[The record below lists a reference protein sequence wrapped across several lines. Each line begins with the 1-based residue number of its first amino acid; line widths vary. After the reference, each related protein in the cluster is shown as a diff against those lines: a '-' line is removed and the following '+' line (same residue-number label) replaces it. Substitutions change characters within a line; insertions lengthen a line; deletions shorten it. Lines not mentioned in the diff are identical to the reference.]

1 MALYRFTDTI
11 ERALRAELPS
21 EALNFNGVFL
31 ENEIDGYRTLNVTG
45 REALESEIDAI
56 ETKARHGARY
66 RSRRHLPRVITVN
79 YQMSAKNATELMAKF
94 NRLNHIL
101 DAEEATLIFNDES
114 DKFFI
119 GTRQALKPPKAGVL
133 TTKGEIEFYCADPF
147 KYSVKEY
154 EVTEKDGAIE
164 TIYNGTVP
172 NPPKF
177 KLAAHGNIALIEL
190 LKDTARVICGTSYDI
205 AKGQGGTGR
214 EIFNT
219 KTDAKG
225 FEVMGPLY
233 DWQTLTTYIP
243 EVTGVLGR
251 CEAPPV
257 GSTYQ
262 GFWRGMDMESA
273 MYYETEIIDGETWL
287 MPYRGGTAF
296 FLLSNGETE
305 SVATIDSYYDETNV
319 YDPTWVEISSGDEEY
334 YSASCQLHGGAM
346 QYDFSLKRSNFEMD
360 FESRIYAEQ
369 TSERGAQAFTIYG
382 TETITTTDGEDQTTT
397 VESTVKICGLV
408 IQKSAIG
415 TNRLEISVYIG
426 DEKADTII
434 MPATADNPVFG
445 ENSLR
450 CSLMR
455 FGSVYTL
462 RLGNESYTYSASGTN
477 STLTPTHMTV
487 YVMDYTGSPVLKR
500 NAVRYVRFV
509 EHSAS
514 SAKAV
519 SNVIKSGD
527 EVVIDCGAAEITVN
541 GISEPGLGDIMN
553 QWDGMDLVNG
563 ANNIGINIIRDTK
576 KKAPKITMV
585 YREAYL

>member
-66 RSRRHLPRVITVN
+66 RSRRHLPRIITVS
-79 YQMSAKNATELMAKF
+79 YQLSAKNATELMEKF
-94 NRLNHIL
+94 NKLNHIL
-101 DAEEATLIFNDES
+101 DAEEATLIFNDEP

-119 GTRQALKPPKAGVL
+119 GTRQALRPPKEGVL
-133 TTKGEIEFYCADPF
+133 STKGEIEFYCADPF

-154 EVTEKDGAIE
+154 EVREEDSAIS

-177 KLAAHGNIALIEL
+177 RIFAHGDIGFIEL
-190 LKDTARVICGTSYDI
+190 LKDTARITCGMSYDTT
-205 AKGQGGTGR
+205 KSKGGQGR
-214 EIFNT
+214 IIFDT
-219 KTDAKG
+219 KTSPKKWKA
-225 FEVMGPLY
+225 MGPLMN
-233 DWQTLTTYIP
+233 WRTLKTYISD
-243 EVTGVLGR
+243 VTGVFGDCDPL
-251 CEAPPV
+251 PPL
-257 GSTYQ
+257 GSTME
-262 GFWRGMDMESA
+262 FWDGMEDVW
-273 MYYETEIIDGETWL
+273 YYDTETINGEQWL
-287 MPYRGGTAF
+287 IPHRSRHVFA
-296 FLLSNGETE
+296 LLSDGT
-305 SVATIDSYYDETNV
+305 SV
-319 YDPTWVEISSGDEEY
+319 
-334 YSASCQLHGGAM
+334 SASDISLVEHDDDGSVKDITDITNDRSDALYQLHGGAM
-346 QYDFSLKRSNFEMD
+346 QYDLSLKHSNFEMD

-382 TETITTTDGEDQTTT
+382 TETTSTTDDDDQTTT

-434 MPATADNPVFG
+434 MPAMADNPVFG

-455 FGSVYTL
+455 FGGVYTL

-487 YVMDYTGSPVLKR
+487 YVMDYTGSPVLAQ

-541 GISEPGLGDIMN
+541 GVSEPGLGDIMN

-563 ANNIGINIIRDTK
+563 ENNIAINIIRDTK
-576 KKAPKITMV
+576 KKAPEITMV

>member
-1 MALYRFTDTI
+1 MALYNFTDTI

-79 YQMSAKNATELMAKF
+79 YQLSAKNATELMAKF

-119 GTRQALKPPKAGVL
+119 GTRQALKQPKAGAI

-154 EVTEKDGAIE
+154 EVTEKDGAIK

-177 KLAAHGNIALIEL
+177 KLAAHGNIALVEL

-205 AKGQGGTGR
+205 TKGQGGTGR

-219 KTDAKG
+219 KTGGWTK
-225 FEVMGPLY
+225 MGALIG
-233 DWQTLTTYIP
+233 WETMQSYIP
-243 EVTGVLGR
+243 EITAVLGD
-251 CEAPPV
+251 CWPLPPP
-257 GSTYQ
+257 GSDYS
-262 GFWRGMDMESA
+262 GFHPDMEEVW
-273 MYYETEIIDGETWL
+273 YYETKTIDGESWL
-287 MPYRGGTAF
+287 VPYRGNYGFA
-296 FLLSNGETE
+296 LLSNGE
-305 SVATIDSYYDETNV
+305 
-319 YDPTWVEISSGDEEY
+319 Y
-334 YSASCQLHGGAM
+334 YSGPIGIIYGDDEGGVIDIETLDDGTYYSSVCQLHGGAM
-346 QYDFSLKRSNFEMD
+346 QHDLSLKRSNFEMD
-360 FESRIYAEQ
+360 FESRIYAER

-382 TETITTTDGEDQTTT
+382 TETTTTTDDDDQSTT
-397 VESTVKICGLV
+397 VETTVKICGLV

-426 DEKADTII
+426 DDKVDTIV
-434 MPATADNPVFG
+434 MQATADNPVFG

-455 FGSVYTL
+455 FGDSYTL
-462 RLGNESYTYSASGTN
+462 RLGNESYTYSTNGTN

-487 YVMDYTGSPVLKR
+487 YMMDYSGSPVLAQ

-519 SNVIKSGD
+519 SNAIKSGD

-553 QWDGMDLVNG
+553 QWDGMELVTG
-563 ANNIGINIIRDTK
+563 ENNIGITMARDTSK
-576 KKAPKITMV
+576 DPPEITMT

>member
-79 YQMSAKNATELMAKF
+79 YQLSAKNATELMEKF
-94 NRLNHIL
+94 NKLNHVL
-101 DAEEATLIFNDES
+101 DAEEATLIFNDEP

-119 GTRQALKPPKAGVL
+119 GTRQNMKPPKEGVL

-154 EVTEKDGAIE
+154 EIAEKDGAIK

-172 NPPKF
+172 NPPRF
-177 KLAAHGNIALIEL
+177 MLSAHGDIALIEL
-190 LKDTARVICGTSYDI
+190 LKDTSRVICGTSYDI
-205 AKGQGGTGR
+205 TKGQGSSGR

-219 KTDAKG
+219 KVRGWD
-225 FEVMGPLY
+225 VMGALIE
-233 DWQTLTTYIP
+233 WETLTSYIP
-243 EVTGVLGR
+243 EITAILGK
-251 CEAPPV
+251 CWPPSPP
-257 GSTYQ
+257 GSDYR
-262 GFWRGMDMESA
+262 GFHPDMEEVW
-273 MYYETEIIDGETWL
+273 YYETETIGGESWL
-287 MPYRGGTAF
+287 VPYRGDYDFA
-296 FLLSNGETE
+296 LLSNGEEYTGTIE
-305 SVATIDSYYDETNV
+305 VVNYDDDGSIIDIDSFDDDTYYN
-319 YDPTWVEISSGDEEY
+319 
-334 YSASCQLHGGAM
+334 SAYQLHGGAM
-346 QYDFSLKRSNFEMD
+346 KYDFSLKRSNFEMD

-369 TSERGAQAFTIYG
+369 TSERGAQAFTLYG
-382 TETITTTDGEDQTTT
+382 TETTSTTDDDDQTTT

-426 DEKADTII
+426 NKKADTII

-487 YVMDYTGSPVLKR
+487 YMMDYTGSPVLKQ

-519 SNVIKSGD
+519 SNAIKSGD
-527 EVVIDCGAAEITVN
+527 EVVINCGAAEITVN

-563 ANNIGINIIRDTK
+563 ENNIAINIIRDTK
-576 KKAPKITMV
+576 KKAPEITMI